1 MQSQNDNGRAV
12 NGGWHRF
19 ARATIAE
26 LLSPHFIITAMV
38 LVLWIW
44 AIAGPLR
51 ALSGFTSELGT
62 RVIQEGSIPDD
73 VEIIKAQLRDDLTTV
88 SALFTT
94 LLGLVLGHYFGQRS
108 EAKVAAGEREQRER
122 VVQNRDDIQVD
133 ALELIGELENELQLK
148 DQALSEVADY
158 LDGKEVPD
166 DSALA
171 TVLRSS
177 PDDGPADLDE
187 QNTEEDADGDAIAN
201 DDSRSSDE
209 RPDHST
215 E

>member
-12 NGGWHRF
+12 NGGWHRL
-19 ARATIAE
+19 ARATITE
-26 LLSPHFIITAMV
+26 LLGPHFIITVMV
-38 LVLWIW
+38 LVVWIW

-51 ALSGFTSELGT
+51 ALSVFTGEVGSQL
-62 RVIQEGSIPDD
+62 IAEGKIPEDFQ
-73 VEIIKAQLRDDLTTV
+73 IIKAQLRDDIMTV

-122 VVQNRDDIQVD
+122 VAEDLDDTQVD
-133 ALELIGELENELQLK
+133 AQELIGELEDELQLR
-148 DQALSEVADY
+148 DQALTEVVEF
-158 LDGKEVPD
+158 LDGTEVPD

-171 TVLRSS
+171 AILRSS
-177 PDDGPADLDE
+177 PDDGTTDLDE
-187 QNTEEDADGDAIAN
+187 EDTEEDADGDAIEN
-201 DDSRSSDE
+201 DDSQRSNE
-209 RPDHST
+209 RRDHST

>member
-1 MQSQNDNGRAV
+1 MQSQNDNGRDV

-19 ARATIAE
+19 ARATIGE

-38 LVLWIW
+38 LVVWIW

-51 ALSGFTSELGT
+51 ALSGFTGELGT
-62 RVIQEGSIPDD
+62 QVIQKGTIPED

-108 EAKVAAGEREQRER
+108 EAKVAAEERGQREL
-122 VVQNRDDIQVD
+122 VAENRDDIQVN
-133 ALELIGELENELQLK
+133 ALELIAELQNELQLK
-148 DQALSEVADY
+148 DQALSEAANY
-158 LDGKEVPD
+158 LDGTEVPD

-177 PDDGPADLDE
+177 PDDGTADLDE
-187 QNTEEDADGDAIAN
+187 QDTEEDADGDAIED
-201 DDSRSSDE
+201 DDSRRSDE

>member
-12 NGGWHRF
+12 NGGWGRL

-26 LLSPHFIITAMV
+26 LLGPHFIITVTVMV
-38 LVLWIW
+38 VWIW

-51 ALSGFTSELGT
+51 TLSGFTGELGT
-62 RVIQEGSIPDD
+62 QWIAEGKITEDFL
-73 VEIIKAQLRDDLTTV
+73 IIKAQLRNDITTV

-133 ALELIGELENELQLK
+133 ALELIGELENELQLR
-148 DQALSEVADY
+148 DQALTEVADL

-177 PDDGPADLDE
+177 PDDGTADLDE
-187 QNTEEDADGDAIAN
+187 QDTEDDADGDAIEN
-201 DDSRSSDE
+201 DDSRRSDE
-209 RPDHST
+209 RRDHST

>member
-1 MQSQNDNGRAV
+1 MPIQDDNGQAV

-26 LLSPHFIITAMV
+26 LLSPHFIITVMV
-38 LVLWIW
+38 LVVWIW

-51 ALSGFTSELGT
+51 ALSGFTGEVGT
-62 RVIQEGSIPDD
+62 QLLAEGKIPEDF
-73 VEIIKAQLRDDLTTV
+73 EIVKAQLRDDITTV

-133 ALELIGELENELQLK
+133 AVELIGELENELRLK
-148 DQALSEVADY
+148 DQALTEVADL

-171 TVLRSS
+171 TVLGAR
-177 PDDGPADLDE
+177 PDDGTADLDE
-187 QNTEEDADGDAIAN
+187 EDTE
-201 DDSRSSDE
+201 
-209 RPDHST
+209 
-215 E
+215 